1 MRWPLLLSGVGVLL
15 LLVTAYFIGKVLLR
29 ILVGLIVLALLG
41 WGVWHFIS
49 K

>member
-1 MRWPLLLSGVGVLL
+1 MKWPLLLAGAGILL
-15 LLVTAYFIGKVLLR
+15 LLITAYVIGKVLLR

-41 WGVWHFIS
+41 WGVWHFLS